1 MATSTTHLLEL
12 IPTLTP
18 QEQTAVEAFITY
30 LKEKQPAG
38 LISSRDAFDE
48 FVRDH
53 SELLHLLAQ

>member
-1 MATSTTHLLEL
+1 MATSSTHLLEL

-18 QEQTAVEAFITY
+18 EEQTAVEAFIFY
-30 LKEKQPAG
+30 LKEKQPIAPM
-38 LISSRDAFDE
+38 SSRAAFDE